1 MSMISDMPIFF
12 QYEPYC
18 VILQLWHTGL
28 PTIKHPTLY
37 LIKTNFLFKLIYP
50 GRIWKL
56 PPTAAPGGEKVLYLT
71 FDDGPHPEATVF
83 ALETLK
89 AFNAKATFFCLGKN
103 VKAYKDIYQQI
114 LNEGHSVGNHTYN
127 HLNGWK
133 TKISDYV
140 ADIKLA
146 RALIDSPLLR
156 PPYGRMSKRQQT
168 ALQQV
173 LPDTRIVMWDL
184 LSGDFDINI
193 TPEKCWRNVK
203 NNSKPGSIIVF
214 HDSAKAYERMRFA
227 LPATLEYFAA
237 AGYVFKA
244 IPMEK

>member
-1 MSMISDMPIFF
+1 MSYPDI
-12 QYEPYC
+12 
-18 VILQLWHTGL
+18 
-28 PTIKHPTLY
+28 PTIKHRTLY

-56 PPTAAPGGEKVLYLT
+56 PPTTAPDGKKALYLS

-103 VKAYKDIYQQI
+103 VRDYKDIFQQI
-114 LNEGHSVGNHTYN
+114 LNEGHTVGNHSFN

-133 TKISDYV
+133 TKTNDYL

-146 RALIDSPLLR
+146 GTLIDSPLFR
-156 PPYGRMSKRQQT
+156 PPYGRMSKSQQA
-168 ALQQV
+168 ALQQTS
-173 LPDTRIVMWDL
+173 PETRIVMWDL

-193 TPEKCWRNVK
+193 TPEKCWHNVQK
-203 NNSKPGSIIVF
+203 NTRPGSIIVF
-214 HDSAKAYERMRFA
+214 HDSTKAFERMRFA
-227 LPATLEYFAA
+227 LPATLEYFSRQ
-237 AGYVFKA
+237 GYVFKP